1 MNTIIVTGLSGA
13 GKSQVMNCLEDLG
26 YYCIDNLPPVLM
38 ESFMDLTSGEN
49 STLEKAAFAIDVR
62 GGELFADMEK
72 ELDELTA
79 KGVDYKILY
88 LEASERVLIRR
99 FNETR
104 RQHPLSKEEGL
115 STTQGI
121 RREKEMLKNL
131 RDRADYVI
139 DTSNMKT
146 ARLWQ
151 EVKDLLTSGESEKTF
166 VINVMSFGYKK
177 GVPLGID
184 MIFDMR
190 FVPNPYYVKS
200 LKNLTGN
207 NKKVREFVMRQE
219 VTREFLAKLKPML
232 EFLIPYYVKEGKYNL
247 NIGFGCTGGHHR
259 SVATANEVAEYLRSQ
274 GRRVTLEHRDL

>member
-1 MNTIIVTGLSGA
+1 MSGA

-38 ESFMDLTSGEN
+38 ESFMDLTNREN

-62 GGELFADMEK
+62 GGELFSDMEK
-72 ELDELTA
+72 ELDDLT
-79 KGVDYKILY
+79 GRGIEYKIIY

-104 RQHPLSKEEGL
+104 RQHPLSKEEGV
-115 STTQGI
+115 STSQGI

-131 RDRADYVI
+131 RERADYVI
-139 DTSNMKT
+139 DTSNMKA

-166 VINVMSFGYKK
+166 VVNIMSFGYKK
-177 GVPLGID
+177 GVPLGAD

-190 FVPNPYYVKS
+190 FIPNPYYVKS

-207 NKKVREFVMRQE
+207 NKKVRDFVMRQE
-219 VTREFLAKLKPML
+219 VTGEFLARLEPLL
-232 EFLIPYYVKEGKYNL
+232 EFLIPFYVKEGKYNL
-247 NIGFGCTGGHHR
+247 NLAFGCTGGHHR
-259 SVATANEVAEYLRSQ
+259 SVATANEVAERLKQQ
-274 GRRVTLEHRDL
+274 GKRVTLEHRDL

>member
-1 MNTIIVTGLSGA
+1 MKTLIVTGMSGA

-38 ESFMDLTSGEN
+38 ESFMDLTNREN

-62 GGELFADMEK
+62 GGELFSDMEK
-72 ELDELTA
+72 ELDDLT
-79 KGVDYKILY
+79 GRGIEYKIIY

-104 RQHPLSKEEGL
+104 RQHPLSKEEGV
-115 STTQGI
+115 STSQGI

-131 RDRADYVI
+131 RERADYVI
-139 DTSNMKT
+139 DTSNMKA

-166 VINVMSFGYKK
+166 VVNIMSFGYKK
-177 GVPLGID
+177 GVPLGAD

-190 FVPNPYYVKS
+190 FIPNPYYVKS

-207 NKKVREFVMRQE
+207 NKKVRDFVMRQE
-219 VTREFLAKLKPML
+219 VTGEFLARLEPLL
-232 EFLIPYYVKEGKYNL
+232 EFLIPFYVKEGKYNL
-247 NIGFGCTGGHHR
+247 NLAFGCTGGHHR
-259 SVATANEVAEYLRSQ
+259 SVATANEVAERLKQQ
-274 GRRVTLEHRDL
+274 GKRVTLEHRDL

>member
-1 MNTIIVTGLSGA
+1 MKTLIVTGMSGA

-49 STLEKAAFAIDVR
+49 SKLEKAAFAIDVR
-62 GGELFADMEK
+62 GGELFTDMEK
-72 ELDELTA
+72 ELDDLTER
-79 KGVDYKILY
+79 GIEYKIIY

-104 RQHPLSKEEGL
+104 RQHPLSKDEGI
-115 STTQGI
+115 STSQGI
-121 RREKEMLKNL
+121 RREKEILKNL
-131 RDRADYVI
+131 RERADYVI

-166 VINVMSFGYKK
+166 VVNIMSFGYKK
-177 GVPLGID
+177 GVPLGAD

-190 FVPNPYYVKS
+190 FIPNPYYVKS
-200 LKNLTGN
+200 LKQLTGN

-219 VTREFLAKLKPML
+219 VTGEFLDKLEPML
-232 EFLIPYYVKEGKYNL
+232 EFLIPFYVKEGKYNL
-247 NIGFGCTGGHHR
+247 NLAFGCTGGHHR
-259 SVATANEVAEYLRSQ
+259 SVATANEVAERLKQQ
-274 GRRVTLEHRDL
+274 GKRVTLEHRDL

>member
-38 ESFMDLTSGEN
+38 ESFIDLTSGEN

-62 GGELFADMEK
+62 GGELFYDMEK
-72 ELDELTA
+72 KLDDLTA
-79 KGVDYKILY
+79 RGVDYKIIY

-104 RQHPLSKEEGL
+104 RQHPLSKDQGV
-115 STTQGI
+115 STAQGI
-121 RREKEMLKNL
+121 RSEKEILKNL
-131 RDRADYVI
+131 RARADYVI

-146 ARLWQ
+146 ARLWK
-151 EVKDLLTSGESEKTF
+151 EVKDILTSGESEKTF
-166 VINVMSFGYKK
+166 VVNVMSFGYKR
-177 GVPLGID
+177 GVPLGAD

-190 FVPNPYYVKS
+190 FIPNPYYVKS
-200 LKNLTGN
+200 LRPLTGN
-207 NKKVREFVMRQE
+207 NKKIREFVMRQD
-219 VTREFLAKLKPML
+219 VTVEFLSRL
-232 EFLIPYYVKEGKYNL
+232 EPLIDFLIPFYVKEGKYNL
-247 NIGFGCTGGHHR
+247 NLAFGCTGGHHR
-259 SVATANEVAEYLRSQ
+259 SVAMANEVAERLRQQ